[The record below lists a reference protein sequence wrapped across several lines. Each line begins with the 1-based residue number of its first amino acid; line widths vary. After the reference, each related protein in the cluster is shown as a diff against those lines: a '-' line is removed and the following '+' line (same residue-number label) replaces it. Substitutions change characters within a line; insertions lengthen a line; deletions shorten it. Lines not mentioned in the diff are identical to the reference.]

1 MRQFDFSPLYRST
14 VGFDRL
20 FSALD
25 QVAGYDGSATTYPP
39 YNIERTSDNTYRVSV
54 AVAGFA
60 ESEIAIEVKEN
71 ALTIRGEKSENK
83 EEKKGEIL
91 HQGKFLTLKLDT
103 VELPDGKHATREFVE
118 HPGAVMIL
126 PLFDDGRVLLE
137 RQYRYPIAKVLLE
150 FPAGKLD
157 PNESEL
163 ACAKRELQEET
174 GYTAREWFFL
184 TRIHP
189 VISYS
194 TEFIDLY
201 LARGLTA
208 GESKLDEGEFLETLI
223 AEIGRAHV

>member
-1 MRQFDFSPLYRST
+1 MADQSLDFPDSDDGLLEKT
-14 VGFDRL
+14 V
-20 FSALD
+20 
-25 QVAGYDGSATTYPP
+25 
-39 YNIERTSDNTYRVSV
+39 
-54 AVAGFA
+54 
-60 ESEIAIEVKEN
+60 ESK
-71 ALTIRGEKSENK
+71 L
-83 EEKKGEIL
+83 L
-91 HQGKFLTLKLDT
+91 HQGKFLTLKIDT

-150 FPAGKLD
+150 YPAGKID

-174 GYTAREWFFL
+174 GYTAREWFLL

-208 GESKLDEGEFLETLI
+208 GESKLDEGEFLELLSRTVADFPSGSGPAI
-223 AEIGRAHV
+223 SATSRRSSAASGWRR